1 MNIVLG
7 SREKVARVYIQILS
21 LIESVTVNR
30 LLWVSLG
37 NLSFDTCVRIANEIV
52 DFANLFWKYL
62 EWLVGTFGTE
72 DAESVWKLFT
82 HTSTCKI

>member
-7 SREKVARVYIQILS
+7 SREKIARVYIQILS

-37 NLSFDTCVRIANEIV
+37 NLSFDTHVRIANEIV
-52 DFANLFWKYL
+52 DFANLF
-62 EWLVGTFGTE
+62 
-72 DAESVWKLFT
+72 
-82 HTSTCKI
+82 